1 MRAVTNNNCRGGSP
15 PDKANHENSKAGL
28 CAGQMNAVD
37 VTEWETRWA
46 GDAESEMKMLKNRNL
61 LIL

>member
-1 MRAVTNNNCRGGSP
+1 MRAMTNCRGGSP
-15 PDKANHENSKAGL
+15 PDKAHHENSRVGL

-37 VTEWETRWA
+37 VTDWKKQRA
-46 GDAESEMKMLKNRNL
+46 GDAEREMKMLNNRNL